1 MKKTLAS
8 ILAASALALGAQ
20 AGAQTLSIGFAD
32 PLSSL
37 DPQLNNFAGDRSSDL
52 HFFSML
58 LQKRGN
64 TLTPDLAESWKV
76 VDPTTWEFKLRPG
89 VKWTD
94 GQPLRPEDVIFSIE
108 RVGHV
113 PGSVAPFSG
122 FVRMIASVTQKGDDT
137 IVVKTKTP
145 SPNLPLN
152 LASVHIVSKHVGQ
165 NAKSEDYNSGKALVG
180 TGPYKLVSYTP
191 GDRVVMTRN
200 DGYWAGPQPWE
211 KVIYRYISNPAS
223 RTAALLSGDVDVI
236 DKVSVSDLARLEKS
250 KDVSVYAYS
259 GLRVMLLQPSF
270 RKGPNPFLKDNN
282 GKELPENPLLDVR
295 VRKALSLAVNRQAI
309 ASRIMQ
315 NTVTVANQWMPA
327 DTFGYNPELKD
338 IPFDPAKAKELLKE
352 AGFPNGFQ
360 MTMHVPSDRYPL
372 GPQTAQAVAQF
383 WARIGVKTNVEVV
396 PWAVYAAAARKN
408 DYAMS
413 MIAWGNGTGE
423 ASYALVN
430 ILATVSPEK
439 GLGASNWGHYSS
451 PKVDEDLRL
460 ASAEFDDQKREAILR
475 DSATVVR
482 DDVGIIPLYHYKN
495 IWAAR
500 KGLKVVP
507 WTSDRTVAMMVTK
520 VQGK

>member
-1 MKKTLAS
+1 MKRTLAS
-8 ILAASALALGAQ
+8 LLAVGALALGAQ
-20 AGAQTLSIGFAD
+20 AGAQTLTIGFAD

-64 TLTPDLAESWKV
+64 ELTPDLAESWKV
-76 VDPTTWEFKLRPG
+76 MDPDTWEFKLRPG

-94 GQPLRPEDVIFSIE
+94 GQPLRPEDVIFSIK
-108 RVGHV
+108 RAGHV

-122 FVRMIASVTQKGDDT
+122 FVRMIASVEQKGDDT

-152 LASVHIVSKHVGQ
+152 LASIHIVSKHVGE
-165 NAKSEDYNSGKALVG
+165 NAKPEDYNSGKALIG

-211 KVIYRYISNPAS
+211 KVVYRYISNPAS

-236 DKVSVSDLARLEKS
+236 DKVSVSDLPRLKAA
-250 KDVSVYAYS
+250 KDVSVYAYK

-270 RKGPNPFLKDNN
+270 RKGPNPYLRDNS

-295 VRKALSLAVNRQAI
+295 VRKALSLAIDRQAI

-315 NTVTVANQWMPA
+315 DTVTVANQWMPA
-327 DTFGYNPELKD
+327 DTFGYNPALKD
-338 IPFDPAKAKELLKE
+338 IPYDPAKARQLLKE
-352 AGFPNGFQ
+352 AGFPDGFQ
-360 MTMHVPSDRYPL
+360 MTLHVPSDRYPL
-372 GPQTAQAVAQF
+372 APQTAQAAAQF
-383 WARIGVKTNVEVV
+383 WARIGVKTKVEVV
-396 PWAVYAAAARKN
+396 PWAVYAGQARKN

-430 ILATVSPEK
+430 ILATVSPQK

-451 PKVDEDLRL
+451 AKVDDDLRR
-460 ASAEFDDQKREAILR
+460 ATAEFDDQKREAILR
-475 DSATVVR
+475 ESAVAVR
-482 DDVGIIPLYHYKN
+482 DDVGIIPLFHYKN

-507 WTSDRTVAMMVTK
+507 WTSDRTVAMMVTR
-520 VQGK
+520 VDGK